1 MEKELSFQAESYNI
15 YEDPPNNSLEIIQ
28 NNKSKTL
35 SYLKVTKEFTNKSI
49 SKQNL
54 QDFND
59 YYGELI
65 IDFHRKDGK
74 HREKVISKNDSK
86 HLSSE
91 QSHKSISKH
100 LKGNSKSRKEL
111 NSFYR
116 LKELKSPSKEK
127 LPLCFRRS
135 KSKGLTQKVGLA
147 NSKSQ
152 SHLKTSISG
161 EAFDEK
167 VSTQY
172 YGTQVNFYPQ
182 KKVLKK
188 KKEAVLVIPT
198 SKEKSSK
205 SKLSILSPRTKQP
218 QKVNTKK

>member
-1 MEKELSFQAESYNI
+1 MEKELSFEAESYNI

-74 HREKVISKNDSK
+74 NREKVISKNDSK
-86 HLSSE
+86 NFLSE
-91 QSHKSISKH
+91 QSHKSISKN
-100 LKGNSKSRKEL
+100 LKGKSKSRKEL

-116 LKELKSPSKEK
+116 LKELKSPSKDK
-127 LPLCFRRS
+127 
-135 KSKGLTQKVGLA
+135 
-147 NSKSQ
+147 
-152 SHLKTSISG
+152 
-161 EAFDEK
+161 
-167 VSTQY
+167 
-172 YGTQVNFYPQ
+172 
-182 KKVLKK
+182 
-188 KKEAVLVIPT
+188 
-198 SKEKSSK
+198 
-205 SKLSILSPRTKQP
+205 
-218 QKVNTKK
+218 